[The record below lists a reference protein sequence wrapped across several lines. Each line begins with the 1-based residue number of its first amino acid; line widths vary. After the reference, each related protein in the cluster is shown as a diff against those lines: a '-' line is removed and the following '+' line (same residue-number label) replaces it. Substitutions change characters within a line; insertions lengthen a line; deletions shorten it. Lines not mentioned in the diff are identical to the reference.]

1 MMTIVKRTI
10 AARCNTGTAF
20 FVVHIALGF
29 ATYEGRRTL
38 RRVKVRFGTAHALE
52 CARAPQ
58 RQRLATAARLP
69 KIKRRGGLLCG
80 RSWCSAGS
88 RRGQASRPCDR
99 SDRRDGDKP
108 PVWGDSQLSRLPRLK
123 RQESAKVVNTVL
135 ITYIY
140 MAKLLK
146 KFKEKKRGGSNTQI
160 ALAHTGTSR
169 LPCWR

>member
-1 MMTIVKRTI
+1 MTIVKRTI

-38 RRVKVRFGTAHALE
+38 RRMKVRFGTAHALE

-88 RRGQASRPCDR
+88 RRGQASRP
-99 SDRRDGDKP
+99 SDRRDRRDGVKLP
-108 PVWGDSQLSRLPRLK
+108 IRGALSSLGSLGSSVK
-123 RQESAKVVNTVL
+123 RALGLL
-135 ITYIY
+135 IRCLLLIY
-140 MAKLLK
+140 TWFNCSKSS
-146 KFKEKKRGGSNTQI
+146 KRKGGARATP
-160 ALAHTGTSR
+160 G
-169 LPCWR
+169 